1 MKSVY
6 RSLSLWHAFGQA
18 MKPAVQ
24 EALLVP
30 EVLSHS
36 DAAKFTLKNEA
47 HWYVVDSN
55 TANALQM
62 EKMLPLA
69 YQNQVNT
76 FGEFAFMI
84 RRHLLDLINC
94 IQQMDS
100 GSPVV
105 RYVLYGKHGVGKTIT
120 LCQMVHYA
128 HSQGFIVC
136 HVPFARVL
144 MRNFKELA
152 ASSYKPGRIDMPLD
166 AAAWLQS
173 FKNRNEQLVDTLD
186 VKTTKDYVWGT
197 RDASSAG
204 TSLNALAD
212 FGISRPKFATDC
224 LCVILKEL
232 KHHACL
238 NRCKVM
244 VTVDSVNS
252 FWGQTK
258 AFRADKTQAL
268 PSDLTIVRAFKKLLK
283 NDWTLYRCVFII
295 MLSLAVVAR
304 FQTNGAVVVSV
315 DVREHIRGELDNSY
329 LPLFLLGKQGFEWL
343 DPFVPIEIPYYS
355 EKEARSVLGYM
366 DSKHWLQ
373 HESGYYQKSFSISC
387 LTHLQL

>member
-6 RSLSLWHAFGQA
+6 RSLSLWHALGA
-18 MKPAVQ
+18 GHRLKPAVQ

-36 DAAKFTLKNEA
+36 EAAKFNLNNEA
-47 HWYVVDSN
+47 QWYVVESN
-55 TANALQM
+55 MAKALQM
-62 EKMLPLA
+62 DKILPLA
-69 YQNQVNT
+69 YRKQVDT
-76 FGEFAFMI
+76 FSECAFMI

-100 GSPVV
+100 SSPVV

-152 ASSYKPGRIDMPLD
+152 ASSFKPGRIDMPLD

-173 FKNRNEQLVDTLD
+173 FKSRNEQLVDALEM
-186 VKTTKDYVWGT
+186 KTTKDYVWGA
-197 RDASSAG
+197 RDSSSAG

-212 FGISRPKFATDC
+212 FGIARPKFATDC

-244 VTVDSVNS
+244 ITIDCVNS
-252 FWGQTK
+252 FWGETW
-258 AFRADKTQAL
+258 ASRPDKTRAL

-283 NDWTLYRCVFII
+283 NDWT
-295 MLSLAVVAR
+295 
-304 FQTNGAVVVSV
+304 NGAVVVSV
-315 DVREHIRGELDNSY
+315 DAREHVRDDRNNSY
-329 LPLFLLGKQGFEWL
+329 SPLFLLGKQGFEWL

-355 EKEARSVLGYM
+355 DKEARSVLSYF

-373 HESGYYQKSFSISC
+373 HESVHTSEGVSQLIHLSGLNPMVLQSIC
-387 LTHLQL
+387 NFV